1 MSQITQK
8 KRKLREEVRF
18 LKKQF
23 THDELVQKSSS
34 ATQQLEQN
42 PYFKKA
48 KTVMIY
54 NSLHDEVDTSQLIK
68 KLFSEKQII
77 LPSVVG
83 DDILP
88 LSILPHTQLQRGAFN
103 IMEPISEPF
112 EGEIDLI
119 IIPGMAFDKSGHR
132 LGRGRGFYDRFL
144 TQNPNIYTI
153 GLCFDFQY
161 FDEVPYDTLDKTVD
175 EVIVTD

>member
-8 KRKLREEVRF
+8 KQKLREEVRF

-34 ATQQLEQN
+34 ATQQREQN

-88 LSILPHTQLQRGAFN
+88 LDR
-103 IMEPISEPF
+103 
-112 EGEIDLI
+112 
-119 IIPGMAFDKSGHR
+119 KS
-132 LGRGRGFYDRFL
+132 
-144 TQNPNIYTI
+144 
-153 GLCFDFQY
+153 
-161 FDEVPYDTLDKTVD
+161 VV
-175 EVIVTD
+175 